1 MRKGII
7 GALARVLTD
16 PNASHREK
24 TSAAKALMAA
34 EKQNQED
41 EHKVIDVSIQARNDR
56 LDEIAADL
64 GIEVGVIE
72 DATRKGGTC
81 NPGDEVAADE

>member
-1 MRKGII
+1 M
-7 GALARVLTD
+7 LTD

-41 EHKVIDVSIQARNDR
+41 EHLKLNDFRQRILSIAERCGIDESIIRVSQAS
-56 LDEIAADL
+56 
-64 GIEVGVIE
+64 EVGSSSGNE
-72 DATRKGGTC
+72 RNT
-81 NPGDEVAADE
+81 